1 MNYLFQKGEDI
12 KFREIAQPPIEP
24 ILVNDKLVGSF
35 RNEQI
40 INKNIVPFTNISSS
54 PSNSSSPSTLS
65 GSFSFGNLAY
75 LPSVSTSTDFYVP
88 SIASSCSIG
97 ALDQI
102 RSTEI
107 TKLFDYLF
115 LGSQK
120 DALDNELLL
129 RHGITRV
136 INLSENC
143 PRPTSLPDDL
153 QHFLRIPVNDTYSAK
168 LLPHFDSAYQFI
180 ENAKQEGEKVL
191 IHCLAG
197 ISRSPTVAIA
207 YVMRSRKMTND
218 EAYNFVKCRRPTISP
233 NFNFLGQLF
242 EYERILRQQNILPFN
257 SSSISSSPP
266 KLSPF
271 ISPSSQNEELNE
283 IKKKLKE
290 NLKNQNLQ
298 HKPSLPLNS
307 SLPPTTMARPK
318 HLLTSKE
325 DLKNFRHS
333 CPSTTSISFLFKSPL
348 PNSPIPSPSNEFSK
362 LDISFSNPCF
372 GLQKKE
378 EQQKIP
384 PQPPPLSSSSCDNKL
399 KTKIISSIE
408 NPVFDI
414 PIKIKTLSK
423 IKEATINSK
432 EEKKKTKK
440 ERKQINSH
448 EPSFISFLEK
458 EENLEFSGYKNSLS
472 TRECLADTEGD
483 ELIKFGPS
491 PEFGINPLSFDKINE
506 EKNEFLNKKKRKG
519 KSSFLSSPPNLI
531 KETNNNNN
539 KQQQQQTKIK
549 LYSNQFANATIS
561 SIQNLYK
568 KLPQPPSIL
577 NNYFNE
583 NQKQEK
589 LQQTTSSKQQHL
601 PSPSFCCNH
610 RLFPQFGCRKR
621 NNSDSIQKCIQ
632 CRKYSIK
639 KSPLPTIKDDEKSDE
654 EVEEVKN
661 EKEEKEVKEEEN
673 NKEMIYSKII

>member
-24 ILVNDKLVGSF
+24 ILVNDKLVGSS

-40 INKNIVPFTNISSS
+40 INKNI
-54 PSNSSSPSTLS
+54 
-65 GSFSFGNLAY
+65 
-75 LPSVSTSTDFYVP
+75 DFYVP

-180 ENAKQEGEKVL
+180 ETAKQEGEKVL

-218 EAYNFVKCRRPTISP
+218 EAYNFVK
-233 NFNFLGQLF
+233 
-242 EYERILRQQNILPFN
+242 
-257 SSSISSSPP
+257 
-266 KLSPF
+266 
-271 ISPSSQNEELNE
+271 
-283 IKKKLKE
+283 
-290 NLKNQNLQ
+290 

-372 GLQKKE
+372 GIQKKE

-399 KTKIISSIE
+399 KPKIISSIE

-448 EPSFISFLEK
+448 EPSFVSFLEK
-458 EENLEFSGYKNSLS
+458 EEKLEFSGYKNSLS

-632 CRKYSIK
+632 CRKYSFK
-639 KSPLPTIKDDEKSDE
+639 KSPLPTINDDEKSDE
-654 EVEEVKN
+654 EVEEVKDEKK
-661 EKEEKEVKEEEN
+661 EKEEEEEN

>member
-24 ILVNDKLVGSF
+24 ILVNDKLVGSS

-65 GSFSFGNLAY
+65 GSFSFGNLAC

-325 DLKNFRHS
+325 DLK
-333 CPSTTSISFLFKSPL
+333 
-348 PNSPIPSPSNEFSK
+348 
-362 LDISFSNPCF
+362 
-372 GLQKKE
+372 E

-384 PQPPPLSSSSCDNKL
+384 PPPQPPLSSSSCDNKL

-491 PEFGINPLSFDKINE
+491 PEFGINPLSFDKINKE
-506 EKNEFLNKKKRKG
+506 ENELKG
-519 KSSFLSSPPNLI
+519 KSSLKFSPPNLI

-568 KLPQPPSIL
+568 KLPQPPTIL

-601 PSPSFCCNH
+601 PSPSSSSFCCNH

>member
-1 MNYLFQKGEDI
+1 MLREDI

-24 ILVNDKLVGSF
+24 ILVNDKLVGSS

-65 GSFSFGNLAY
+65 GSFSFGNLAC

-153 QHFLRIPVNDTYSAK
+153 QHFL
-168 LLPHFDSAYQFI
+168 Q
-180 ENAKQEGEKVL
+180 NAKQEGEKVL

-362 LDISFSNPCF
+362 LDISLSNPCF

-384 PQPPPLSSSSCDNKL
+384 PPPQPPLSSSSCDNKL

-458 EENLEFSGYKNSLS
+458 EENLEFSGNYYLIIKM
-472 TRECLADTEGD
+472 RENILWE
-483 ELIKFGPS
+483 
-491 PEFGINPLSFDKINE
+491 PL
-506 EKNEFLNKKKRKG
+506 LTG
-519 KSSFLSSPPNLI
+519 LL
-531 KETNNNNN
+531 
-539 KQQQQQTKIK
+539 
-549 LYSNQFANATIS
+549 
-561 SIQNLYK
+561 
-568 KLPQPPSIL
+568 
-577 NNYFNE
+577 
-583 NQKQEK
+583 
-589 LQQTTSSKQQHL
+589 
-601 PSPSFCCNH
+601 
-610 RLFPQFGCRKR
+610 
-621 NNSDSIQKCIQ
+621 
-632 CRKYSIK
+632 
-639 KSPLPTIKDDEKSDE
+639 
-654 EVEEVKN
+654 
-661 EKEEKEVKEEEN
+661 
-673 NKEMIYSKII
+673 

>member
-1 MNYLFQKGEDI
+1 MPKKGSKPKNYPTPLTLRVFADIFFLPQNVLLKITFSKQK
-12 KFREIAQPPIEP
+12 
-24 ILVNDKLVGSF
+24 
-35 RNEQI
+35 
-40 INKNIVPFTNISSS
+40 
-54 PSNSSSPSTLS
+54 
-65 GSFSFGNLAY
+65 
-75 LPSVSTSTDFYVP
+75 
-88 SIASSCSIG
+88 
-97 ALDQI
+97 
-102 RSTEI
+102 
-107 TKLFDYLF
+107 
-115 LGSQK
+115 
-120 DALDNELLL
+120 
-129 RHGITRV
+129 V

-180 ENAKQEGEKVL
+180 ETAKQEGEKVL

-257 SSSISSSPP
+257 SSISSSPP
-266 KLSPF
+266 KLS
-271 ISPSSQNEELNE
+271 SPQNEELNE

-290 NLKNQNLQ
+290 NLKNPNLQ

-372 GLQKKE
+372 GLQKME
-378 EQQKIP
+378 EQKIP
-384 PQPPPLSSSSCDNKL
+384 PPPLPQPPPSHPPLPLPSSCDNKL
-399 KTKIISSIE
+399 KPKIISSIE

-448 EPSFISFLEK
+448 EPSFVSFLEK
-458 EENLEFSGYKNSLS
+458 EEKLEFSGYKNSLS

-491 PEFGINPLSFDKINE
+491 PEFGITPITFDKINE
-506 EKNEFLNKKKRKG
+506 EENELTNKKKRKG
-519 KSSFLSSPPNLI
+519 KIISKSSLKSTNLI
-531 KETNNNNN
+531 KETNNN
-539 KQQQQQTKIK
+539 KQQQQTKIK

-568 KLPQPPSIL
+568 KLPQPPTTLL

-583 NQKQEK
+583 NQKFQT
-589 LQQTTSSKQQHL
+589 TTSSNIPKSSSSS
-601 PSPSFCCNH
+601 PSPSSSCCNH

-621 NNSDSIQKCIQ
+621 NNSDLIQQQKCIQ
-632 CRKYSIK
+632 CRKYSFK
-639 KSPLPTIKDDEKSDE
+639 KSPLPTINDDEKSDE
-654 EVEEVKN
+654 EVEEVKDEKK
-661 EKEEKEVKEEEN
+661 EKEEEGEN
-673 NKEMIYSKII
+673 KGIIYSKII